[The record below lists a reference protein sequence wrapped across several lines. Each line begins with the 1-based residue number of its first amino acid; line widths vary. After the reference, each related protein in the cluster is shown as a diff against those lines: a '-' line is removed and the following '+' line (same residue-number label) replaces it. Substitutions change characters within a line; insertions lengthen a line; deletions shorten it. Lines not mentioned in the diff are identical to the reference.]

1 MSYLVGNPERSLRK
15 TAYHMYTMYPQSHG
29 YDQIRY
35 VQCTGAKCIDCDM
48 DEDLY
53 RVCPTCGSNIA
64 KVHCVY
70 ECTCGTVIYACAGR
84 RHGAIITAYVTQ
96 NKLFR
101 IEEDII

>member
-1 MSYLVGNPERSLRK
+1 MSYLVGNPGNSSLE
-15 TAYHMYTMYPQSHG
+15 AHHMYATYPQSHG
-29 YDQIRY
+29 YDQVRY
-35 VQCTGAKCIDCDM
+35 TQCSGVKCIDCDM

-64 KVHCVY
+64 KVHRIY
-70 ECTCGTVIYACAGR
+70 ECTCGTIIYACSGR

-96 NKLFR
+96 NKIFR